1 MVAIT
6 KITRTRT
13 TYGQSKES
21 KVAHAFSEKGA
32 RIARENIED
41 AANKKKNKCNKPEA
55 CLRLLHNSNCWKLK
69 KTATKI

>member
-21 KVAHAFSEKGA
+21 KVAHVFSEKGA
-32 RIARENIED
+32 RIARENIKD
-41 AANKKKNKCNKPEA
+41 AANKKKK
-55 CLRLLHNSNCWKLK
+55 
-69 KTATKI
+69 